1 MHPFALDVQADAPLR
16 QVAISEGARREEL
29 ERELEEVKRDAD
41 RTIFEVKR
49 DADRIVSEAKRDAD
63 RIVSEAKMDAAE
75 AAVQCVWL
83 EENLRS
89 SACRGDMKDRAGVSS
104 SASLLGAD
112 ASRADRCHVTPPSPV
127 LDELEHATP
136 FVPDEADHVTSFVP
150 DEADH
155 VTSFV
160 PDEADNVPPRTV
172 VVDHASAGCYAK
184 HHDALP
190 LAPRREI
197 EPRSLHLAALKDA
210 TPSSS
215 PPSSTPSS
223 STSPSAAAAGAASA
237 PAQVKPALAAATES
251 KANARKIFVVEQP
264 EAAGAGSREG
274 WQSCAGS
281 WGGSPGG
288 GSAWEADPELGQDGF
303 DSFFSCG
310 SRVPSP

>member
-1 MHPFALDVQADAPLR
+1 MHPFALDAQADAPLR

-29 ERELEEVKRDAD
+29 ERELEEVKREAD
-41 RTIFEVKR
+41 QTISEVKR
-49 DADRIVSEAKRDAD
+49 DADRTISEVKRDAD

-104 SASLLGAD
+104 SASLPGAD

-127 LDELEHATP
+127 LDEFEHATP

-155 VTSFV
+155 VS
-160 PDEADNVPPRTV
+160 PRTV

-197 EPRSLHLAALKDA
+197 EPRPLHLAALKDA
-210 TPSSS
+210 TPSSL

-223 STSPSAAAAGAASA
+223 TPSSPSAAAAGAASA
-237 PAQVKPALAAATES
+237 PPQAEPALAAAIES
-251 KANARKIFVVEQP
+251 KATARTFFVVEQP

-281 WGGSPGG
+281 LGGSPGG
-288 GSAWEADPELGQDGF
+288 GSAWEADSELGQDGF

-310 SRVPSP
+310 SRVPSPW